1 MPMKKILVTG
11 SDGFLG
17 KNLCAALRSRKDV
30 ELTTFDKQDAPA
42 VLDAALASADLIYHL
57 AGVNR
62 PKNVAEFKSGNADL
76 TGQICSRLEALGRRP
91 TIVFSSS
98 IQAALA
104 NPYGESKLAA
114 EEALK
119 AFAAKTG
126 ARVVVH
132 RFSNLFGKWS
142 RPNYNTVTATF
153 CYNIARGLPIE
164 IRDPAYR
171 LDLSYVDDVVEAFLA
186 EIALENAPGGF
197 VAATPVPAHN
207 ISLGELAALV
217 GSFKNQRE
225 SLLLPNFA
233 EPFVRKLYATY
244 LSFLPQNEFAY
255 NLVKR
260 TDPHG
265 SLAEFVKA
273 PGAGQIFVSRTKPG
287 ITRGNHFHHTK
298 VEKFLVVEGE
308 GIVRFRNLEPG
319 ADGKVIEYRVS
330 GEDYRVVDIPPG
342 YTHSI
347 ENTGKG
353 VMVTLFWSSEVFNP
367 ARPDTLAEP
376 VLPPATPNPASK

>member
-1 MPMKKILVTG
+1 MNILVTG

-17 KNLCAALRSRKDV
+17 KNLCASLKTRKDI
-30 ELTTFDKQDAPA
+30 ELFVFDRNNSRDE
-42 VLDAALASADLIYHL
+42 LNAALNSAEIIYHL

-62 PKNVAEFKSGNADL
+62 PRKVEEFKEGNTDL
-76 TGQICSRLEALGRRP
+76 TGEICEYLKKIGRTP
-91 TIVFSSS
+91 VIVFSSS
-98 IQAALA
+98 IQALRD
-104 NPYGESKLAA
+104 NPYGKSKLGA
-114 EEALK
+114 EEVLRD
-119 AFAAKTG
+119 FAAATG

-164 IRDPAYR
+164 ISDPAYR
-171 LDLSYVDDVVEAFLA
+171 LDLSYVDDVVEAFLS
-186 EIALENAPGGF
+186 EIGQTGAAGGCSI
-197 VAATPVPAHN
+197 AQPVLSHN
-207 ISLGELAALV
+207 VSLGELAALIR
-217 GSFKNQRE
+217 SFKDQRT
-225 SLLLPNFA
+225 SLMLPNFA
-233 EPFVRKLYATY
+233 DPFVRKLYATF
-244 LSFLPQNEFAY
+244 LSFLPEDAFAY

-260 TDPHG
+260 EDPRG

-273 PGAGQIFVSRTKPG
+273 AGAGQIFVSRTKPG
-287 ITRGNHFHHTK
+287 ITRGNHYHHTK

-308 GIVRFRNLEPG
+308 GIIRFRSIQPG
-319 ADGKVIEYRVS
+319 AQDKVLEYPVR

-353 VMVTLFWSSEVFNP
+353 EMVTLFWASEVFD
-367 ARPDTLAEP
+367 AQKPDTLFEP
-376 VLPPATPNPASK
+376 VVHA